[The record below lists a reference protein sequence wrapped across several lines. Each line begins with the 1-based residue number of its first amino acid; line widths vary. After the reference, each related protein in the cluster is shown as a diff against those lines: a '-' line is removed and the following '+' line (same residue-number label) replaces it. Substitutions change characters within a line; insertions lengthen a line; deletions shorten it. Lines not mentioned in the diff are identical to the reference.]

1 MTRKVNCVES
11 ISFDRAAGYYDAT
24 RSLPPEP
31 MRQLTD
37 LLAGQLA
44 SRQPCLDIGTG
55 TGRLALPLRQ
65 RGITMLGTDLSGAM
79 LRRLVVNA
87 RGAAPPPLL
96 QADAAALPLAA
107 GTVGSVLAVHVLHL
121 IPLWRLAVDEAVR
134 VLRPG
139 GALIASFG
147 TDRRPVTDGTCGQP
161 ADPGPFG
168 WAQASA
174 PWAAALRE
182 TARRHG
188 LDRRPAGPRD
198 PAEVAR
204 YLGPRA
210 TAAELDPVPFRSV
223 TTLSQTLDALE
234 RQLFSWT
241 WAYPPERMAAAAGEV
256 RAWAS
261 RRGMPLDTAHE
272 AQSATRVW
280 VFQRP
285 RGA

>member
-1 MTRKVNCVES
+1 MES

-31 MRQLTD
+31 MRQLTE
-37 LLAGQLA
+37 LLAGQLT

-65 RGITMLGTDLSGAM
+65 RGIAVLGTDLSGAM
-79 LRRLVVNA
+79 LRRLVANA
-87 RGAAPPPLL
+87 GGSAPLPLL
-96 QADAAALPLAA
+96 QADATALPLAA

-121 IPLWRLAVDEAVR
+121 IPLWRLAADEAVR

-147 TDRRPVTDGTCGQP
+147 SDRRPAADGACGQP
-161 ADPGPFG
+161 DDPGPFG

-174 PWAAALRE
+174 PWAEALRE
-182 TARRHG
+182 AARRHG
-188 LDRRPAGPRD
+188 LDRRAPGARD

-204 YLGPRA
+204 YLGPRT

-241 WAYPPERMAAAAGEV
+241 WAYRADQVAAAAGDV

-261 RRGMPLDTAHE
+261 RRGMPLATAHE
-272 AQSATRVW
+272 AESATRVW
-280 VFQRP
+280 VFQRAP
-285 RGA
+285 GA